1 MFLLPIKVTESD
13 HVTRTFN
20 VKKKKL
26 INYFLFQENK
36 HLKSDIFVTR
46 MTSTLLFTE

>member
-26 INYFLFQENK
+26 CMA
-36 HLKSDIFVTR
+36 HSDVD
-46 MTSTLLFTE
+46 L